1 MHCSKETTAIH
12 GFNGQHKSVNFQVY
26 SDTITVAQTGIF
38 KRRKPL
44 NFKGFPNFKGGAD
57 GTGFAGPFHPE
68 VTNSRKTKMLPR
80 QHLTYFKPFAFA
92 PAEAGSSLPV

>member
-1 MHCSKETTAIH
+1 MVGKMALY
-12 GFNGQHKSVNFQVY
+12 K
-26 SDTITVAQTGIF
+26 TV
-38 KRRKPL
+38 KPL
-44 NFKGFPNFKGGAD
+44 IYRGFTFYEGGAD